1 MSVGFQNKTSLMCA
15 LIGLSI
21 MQLFSDTKIS
31 NGAEPLPQAPAAAKP
46 GTPTGIKT
54 SPGNGQISLVWTAVS
69 GATSYHLKRS
79 TTSGGPYTTIASPS
93 WQGYTNVGLKNGTT
107 YYFVV
112 SAVNASGE
120 SANSAQVSAKPS
132 ASAGPAVPAGFT
144 ATPGN
149 GVVTLRWSPVTAA
162 TSYQLKRATTS
173 GGPYTQIATP
183 TWQGYTDVGRTN
195 GVTYFYV
202 VSAVVSATESANSAQ
217 VSAKPAAPTSTGVTS
232 VTVNPGVASSITSGT
247 LPFTATVQG
256 TTTNKGVTW
265 KATLGNITSSG
276 YYTAPAKA
284 GTDTVTAT
292 SIADPTKSDT
302 ASVKV
307 TLPAAASV
315 LISWNPSSSNV
326 AGYNIYRGT
335 VSGGP
340 YTKLNSSLRFATTYT
355 DATVQSGR
363 KYYYVTTAV
372 DSNGVESMGSNEAP
386 AAIP

>member
-1 MSVGFQNKTSLMCA
+1 MSVGFHNKTSLMCA

-21 MQLFSDTKIS
+21 MQLFSGIKIS
-31 NGAEPLPQAPAAAKP
+31 NGAEPLPEAPAAATP

-132 ASAGPAVPAGFT
+132 AGPAVPAGFT

-149 GVVTLRWSPVTAA
+149 GVVTLWWTPVTAA
-162 TSYQLKRATTS
+162 TSYQLKRSTTS

-202 VSAVVSATESANSAQ
+202 VSAVVSARESANSAQ

-265 KATLGNITSSG
+265 KTALGNITSSG

-315 LISWNPSSSNV
+315 LMSWNPSSSNV

-340 YTKLNSSLRFATTYT
+340 YTKLNSSLSFATTYT

-372 DSNGVESMGSNEAP
+372 DSNGVESIGSNEASV
-386 AAIP
+386 AIP

>member
-1 MSVGFQNKTSLMCA
+1 
-15 LIGLSI
+15 
-21 MQLFSDTKIS
+21 MQLVSGTKIS
-31 NGAEPLPQAPAAAKP
+31 NGAEPLPQAPAAATP

-112 SAVNASGE
+112 SAVNASGA
-120 SANSAQVSAKPS
+120 SANSAQVSAKP
-132 ASAGPAVPAGFT
+132 SAGPAVPAGFT
-144 ATPGN
+144 ATPGD
-149 GVVTLRWSPVTAA
+149 GVVTLRWTPVTAA
-162 TSYQLKRATTS
+162 TSYQLKRSTTS
-173 GGPYTQIATP
+173 GGFYTQIATP

-202 VSAVVSATESANSAQ
+202 VSAVNASGGSANSAQ

-265 KATLGNITSSG
+265 KTALGNITSSG

-315 LISWNPSSSNV
+315 LMSWNPSSSNV

-340 YTKLNSSLRFATTYT
+340 YTKLNSSLSFETTYT

-363 KYYYVTTAV
+363 KYYYVATAV
-372 DSNGVESMGSNEAP
+372 DSNGVESIGSNEAS

>member
-1 MSVGFQNKTSLMCA
+1 MCA

-21 MQLFSDTKIS
+21 MQLFSGTKIS
-31 NGAEPLPQAPAAAKP
+31 NGAEPLPQPPAAAKP

-79 TTSGGPYTTIASPS
+79 TTSGGPYTQIASPT

-120 SANSAQVSAKPS
+120 SANSVQVSAKPI
-132 ASAGPAVPAGFT
+132 ASAGPAVPAGLT
-144 ATPGN
+144 VTPGD
-149 GVVTLRWSPVTAA
+149 GLVGLRWSAVTAA
-162 TSYQLKRATTS
+162 TSYHLKRSTTS
-173 GGPYTQIATP
+173 GGPYTQIASP

-195 GVTYFYV
+195 GVTYYYV
-202 VSAVVSATESANSAQ
+202 VSAVVSAKESANSAQ

-232 VTVNPGVASSITSGT
+232 VTVNPEVASSLTSGT

-265 KATLGNITSSG
+265 KAAMGSITSSG
-276 YYTAPAKA
+276 SYTAPAKA

-292 SIADPTKSDT
+292 SIADPTKSGT

-307 TLPAAASV
+307 TLPAASV
-315 LISWNPSSSNV
+315 LISWNPSSSSV

-340 YTKLNSSLRFATTYT
+340 YTKLNSSLSFATTYT

-363 KYYYVTTAV
+363 KYYYVATAV
-372 DSNGVESMGSNEAP
+372 DSDGVESKDSNEAA

>member
-1 MSVGFQNKTSLMCA
+1 
-15 LIGLSI
+15 
-21 MQLFSDTKIS
+21 
-31 NGAEPLPQAPAAAKP
+31 
-46 GTPTGIKT
+46 
-54 SPGNGQISLVWTAVS
+54 VWTAVS
-69 GATSYHLKRS
+69 GATSYHLKRA
-79 TTSGGPYTTIASPS
+79 TTSGGPYTTIASPW

-112 SAVNASGE
+112 SAVNTSGE
-120 SANSAQVSAKPS
+120 SANSAEVSAKPN
-132 ASAGPAVPAGFT
+132 ASAGPAFPAGFT
-144 ATPGN
+144 ATPGD
-149 GVVTLRWSPVTAA
+149 GLVGLSWSPVTAA
-162 TSYQLKRATTS
+162 TSYHLKRATIS
-173 GGPYTQIATP
+173 GGPYTQIAAP

-202 VSAVVSATESANSAQ
+202 VTAVVSAGESANSAQ
-217 VSAKPAAPTSTGVTS
+217 VSAKPVASTSTGVTS
-232 VTVNPGVASSITSGT
+232 VTVNPEVASSITSGT

-265 KATLGNITSSG
+265 KAALGKITSSG

-292 SIADPTKSDT
+292 SIADQTKSDT
-302 ASVKV
+302 TSVKV
-307 TLPAAASV
+307 TLAAASV
-315 LISWNPSSSNV
+315 LLSWNPSSSSV

-340 YTKLNSSLRFATTYT
+340 YMKLNSSLCFATTYT

-372 DSNGVESMGSNEAP
+372 DSNGVESIDSNEAP

>member
-1 MSVGFQNKTSLMCA
+1 MSVGFHNKTSLMCA

-21 MQLFSDTKIS
+21 MQLVSGTKIS
-31 NGAEPLPQAPAAAKP
+31 NGAEPLPQAPAAATP

-112 SAVNASGE
+112 SAVNASGA
-120 SANSAQVSAKPS
+120 SANSAQVSAKP
-132 ASAGPAVPAGFT
+132 SAGPAVPAGFT
-144 ATPGN
+144 ATPGD
-149 GVVTLRWSPVTAA
+149 GVVTLRWTPVTAA
-162 TSYQLKRATTS
+162 TSYQLKRSTTS
-173 GGPYTQIATP
+173 GGFYTQIATP

-202 VSAVVSATESANSAQ
+202 VSAVNASGGSANSAQ

-265 KATLGNITSSG
+265 KTALGNITSSG

-315 LISWNPSSSNV
+315 LMSWNPSSSNV

-340 YTKLNSSLRFATTYT
+340 YTKLNSSLSFETTYT

-363 KYYYVTTAV
+363 KYYYVATAV
-372 DSNGVESMGSNEAP
+372 DSNGVESIGSNEAS